1 MAQRVSVNFPA
12 LHSRSCT
19 ALSQSRCTKE
29 AVRESLWAVL
39 LQLWS
44 VAAFSTRAWPGVLQS
59 LREVTLSSPLTQV
72 FTRLCVSVPQVLA
85 GAGESLLALLLC
97 PCFYRS
103 TQRRPAD
110 FLCGWD
116 SSELLLQSSFGLY
129 KSVKNSVSSPYSSM
143 TTVFSQCSVEDEKHH
158 GSLFC
163 QERIIIFQIL
173 FHLGF
178 FTLSA
183 LWLNFKTH
191 GFIDNLACSHLL
203 GLERLHHKWK
213 SVSLFLLSFK
223 KI

>member
-29 AVRESLWAVL
+29 AVRESLGSSSSAVECGCL
-39 LQLWS
+39 LHKGLARS
-44 VAAFSTRAWPGVLQS
+44 ALELERGYSEFSLNPSLYQALCICSLGVG
-59 LREVTLSSPLTQV
+59 
-72 FTRLCVSVPQVLA
+72 
-85 GAGESLLALLLC
+85 GARESLSALLLC

-129 KSVKNSVSSPYSSM
+129 KSVKNSVSSPYPSM
-143 TTVFSQCSVEDEKHH
+143 TNVFSQCSIKDEKHH

-191 GFIDNLACSHLL
+191 SFIDNLACSHLL
-203 GLERLHHKWK
+203 GLKRLHPKWK